1 MASYEKA
8 IMLVQKM
15 NRQRKDQM
23 DKKKKQ
29 VLTIRN
35 NVEESIKMFQEYEE
49 QRQK

>member
-23 DKKKKQ
+23 DKKNKN
-29 VLTIRN
+29 VLAIRH